1 MAHFVICG
9 ALTPANIA
17 LRTALRS
24 LGVVGRLYP
33 PDEAEHTASP
43 GDVLLGRIDV
53 RSGFDGIEP
62 GLEQLL
68 RLEGGGLTV
77 LNRAGPLYACH
88 DKLAT
93 AVALHSAGIR
103 HPETAVLAS
112 PTNRPIFEGPF
123 MVKPRFGSCWG
134 HDAFLCPTDRR

>member
-1 MAHFVICG
+1 M
-9 ALTPANIA
+9 
-17 LRTALRS
+17 
-24 LGVVGRLYP
+24 
-33 PDEAEHTASP
+33 
-43 GDVLLGRIDV
+43 LLGRIDV

-134 HDAFLCPTDRR
+134 HDAFLCPTDRSLKLTLASLRKRSWFETHGVLVHDSRLQAGII